1 MYNFLLQRYTGW
13 FYNTKKFREA
23 KTKEEQCKVPL
34 ESDWGDEKFPHWEKM
49 REEYYEYC
57 PKSKSKSK
65 SNFVFCPK
73 KIIERKKGEEK
84 KRIQW
89 LNDYFK
95 KFGKKGNK
103 KKTKKT
109 SKKRKTKQKSKKKK
123 TKKKSKKKKTKKKGK
138 TRRKKKKSSREKRT
152 KKSKGSKEN
161 LLGPR

>member
-34 ESDWGDEKFPHWEKM
+34 ESDWGEEKFPHWEKM

-57 PKSKSKSK
+57 PKSKSKTK

-109 SKKRKTKQKSKKKK
+109 SKKRKTKKKSKKKK
-123 TKKKSKKKKTKKKGK
+123 TKKKSKKK
-138 TRRKKKKSSREKRT
+138 RT
-152 KKSKGSKEN
+152 KGRSSVKK
-161 LLGPR
+161 R

>member
-1 MYNFLLQRYTGW
+1 MQRYTGW
-13 FYNTKKFREA
+13 FYNTKKYREA

-34 ESDWGDEKFPHWEKM
+34 ESDWGEEKFPHWEKM

-57 PKSKSKSK
+57 PKSKSKTK

-95 KFGKKGNK
+95 KFGKNSK
-103 KKTKKT
+103 KKK
-109 SKKRKTKQKSKKKK
+109 KKRGKKYKKGKSRKK
-123 TKKKSKKKKTKKKGK
+123 TKKK
-138 TRRKKKKSSREKRT
+138 
-152 KKSKGSKEN
+152 KKSKHSKKS
-161 LLGPR
+161 